1 MIQIRGHVIDTWI
14 EALETG
20 REIEFEYNKKVYF
33 IGSYDEGRCIFN
45 DKNEE
50 ITKYYKEVDLFIN
63 SSKINCIS
71 LKELIR
77 GSNIKIITIF

>member
-1 MIQIRGHVIDTWI
+1 MDTWI

-20 REIEFEYNKKVYF
+20 REIEFEYNNKIYF

-50 ITKYYKEVDLFIN
+50 ITKYYKEVNLFIN
-63 SSKINCIS
+63 NSEINGIS
-71 LKELIR
+71 LKELII
-77 GSNIKIITIF
+77 GGNTKIITIF